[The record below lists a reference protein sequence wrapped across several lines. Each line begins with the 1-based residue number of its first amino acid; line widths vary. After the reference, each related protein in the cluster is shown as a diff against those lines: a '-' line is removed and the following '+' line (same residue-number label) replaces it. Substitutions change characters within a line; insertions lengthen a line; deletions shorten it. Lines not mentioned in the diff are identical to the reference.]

1 MAGTPSLP
9 MGTTGAGK
17 TKHELEMDY
26 AQTVAK
32 NADLL
37 QKGQSI
43 NASRNSS
50 AAVAAATT
58 ALSNQTG
65 GNVMGFTYE

>member
-1 MAGTPSLP
+1 MPVPTVSTANIKP
-9 MGTTGAGK
+9 GK
-17 TKHELEMDY
+17 TKSQLDKEMGVLV
-26 AQTVAK
+26 TS